1 MYTGRVRRALRT
13 IITTLLVIASHA
25 GCSQEPAKDTACEPC
40 APILLYAV
48 DGLEWSVIQPLI
60 EQGRMPVMAELM
72 RRGTYGHLET
82 IEPTWS
88 PVIWTTMAT
97 GKLPDE
103 HGIEGFVYRVGPGDD
118 GQRFYTSG
126 HRATKAFWN
135 ILSDYGRTVNC
146 LGWWMTYPAEPI
158 HGVMVAQTNTT
169 AVLHNS
175 ENALLKGTVLRG
187 VEDQVY
193 PPARQD
199 EVMDILDHVDS
210 SFDSV
215 LTAIFGR
222 VPVPSTG
229 FTTVLWEQSQW
240 AFRADA
246 VYLAATRK
254 LLESRAPFDI
264 TAVYVGATDV
274 VAHRFWQ
281 YAYPQQF
288 KNPPD
293 AKEIASFGPVIDDYY
308 AHIDRALGQLIAA
321 APANTTVI
329 VVSDHG
335 HHAVNI
341 EHEFSLADEPEMRLS
356 GNHMDAP
363 PGVFI
368 AAGPNIAARAPG
380 GALTA
385 PDPAR
390 PVGHAFDMLPTLLAL
405 QGIPLGQD
413 FVGKPMANVIDP
425 EFLAR
430 VPVRTVRTHDD
441 RAWDEARR
449 TRIKEAADRAERL
462 EQLRS
467 LGYIK

>member
-1 MYTGRVRRALRT
+1 M
-13 IITTLLVIASHA
+13 
-25 GCSQEPAKDTACEPC
+25 
-40 APILLYAV
+40 
-48 DGLEWSVIQPLI
+48 PLI
-60 EQGRMPVMAELM
+60 EQGRMPVMAGLM
-72 RRGTYGHLET
+72 QRGTYGYLET

-97 GKLPDE
+97 GKRPDE
-103 HGIEGFVYRVGPGDD
+103 HGIEGFVYRVGPGDE

-187 VEDQVY
+187 VEDQVS
-193 PPARQD
+193 PPGRQD
-199 EVMDILDHVDS
+199 EVMDILDHTDS
-210 SFDSV
+210 VFDSL
-215 LTAIFGR
+215 LTTMFDT
-222 VPVPSTG
+222 VPKATTE
-229 FTTVLWEQSQW
+229 FTKVLWDQSQW

-246 VYLAATRK
+246 LYLGVAKR
-254 LLESRAPFDI
+254 LLASGAPFDI
-264 TAVYVGATDV
+264 TAVYVGGTDV
-274 VAHRFWQ
+274 TAHRFWQ
-281 YAYPQQF
+281 YTYPQQF
-288 KNPPD
+288 KHPPD
-293 AKEIASFGPVIDDYY
+293 AAEIAAFGPVIPDYY
-308 AHIDRALGQLIAA
+308 AYIDRALGELIDA

-335 HHAVNI
+335 AHAVNI
-341 EHEFSLADEPEMRLS
+341 DREFTLSEEPEMRLS

-368 AAGPNIAARAPG
+368 AAGPNISHAES
-380 GALTA
+380 GALA
-385 PDPAR
+385 PPDRAR

-405 QGIPLGQD
+405 QGIPMGED
-413 FVGKPMANVIDP
+413 FVGKPMAGVIDP
-425 EFLAR
+425 EFLKK
-430 VPVRTVRTHDD
+430 VPPRTVRTHDD
-441 RAWDEARR
+441 RAWDEARQ

>member
-1 MYTGRVRRALRT
+1 MSHVARACPALAAG
-13 IITTLLVIASHA
+13 LLLIIASP
-25 GCSQEPAKDTACEPC
+25 CSREPSKDAVCEPC

-48 DGLEWSVIQPLI
+48 DGLEWSVMEPLI

-72 RRGTYGHLET
+72 RRGSYGYLDT

-97 GKLPDE
+97 GKLPQD
-103 HGIEGFVYRVGPGDD
+103 HGIEGFVYRVGPGED

-135 ILSDYGRTVNC
+135 ILSDYDRTVNC

-158 HGVMVAQTNTT
+158 NGVMVAQTNTT

-187 VEDQVY
+187 VEDQVF
-193 PPARQD
+193 PPERQD
-199 EVMDILDHVDS
+199 EVMDVLDHTDAT
-210 SFDSV
+210 FDS
-215 LTAIFGR
+215 LLATMFGA
-222 VPVPSTG
+222 VPEAATE
-229 FTTVLWEQSQW
+229 FTRVLWEQSQW

-246 VYLAATRK
+246 VYLAVAKR
-254 LLESRAPFDI
+254 LLASRAPFDVL
-264 TAVYVGATDV
+264 AVYVGGTDV
-274 VAHRFWQ
+274 AAHRFWQ

-288 KNPPD
+288 EHPPD
-293 AKEIASFGPVIDDYY
+293 AGEIASFGRVMPDYY
-308 AHIDRALGQLIAA
+308 VQVDRALGELINA
-321 APANTTVI
+321 APENTTVI

-341 EHEFSLADEPEMRLS
+341 EHVFSLADEPEMRLS

-368 AAGPNIAARAPG
+368 AAGPGIARRTPEGEA
-380 GALTA
+380 
-385 PDPAR
+385 PAR
-390 PVGHAFDMLPTLLAL
+390 PDRAHPVGHAVDVLPTLLVL
-405 QGIPLGQD
+405 QGVPLGED
-413 FVGKPMANVIDP
+413 FVGRPMTRVIEP
-425 EFLAR
+425 EFLKR
-430 VPVRTVRTHDD
+430 VPSRTVRSHDD
-441 RAWDEARR
+441 PAWDDARR
-449 TRIKEAADRAERL
+449 ARFREAADRAERL